1 MTDFDFAGFLDT
13 DNQKEFVI
21 SLINL
26 FDSII
31 SEDKEENIR
40 AKINKVTQNSISK
53 DFGGLIAEIN
63 KFDNKITS
71 KISLLSVINLITPNL
86 SVSDSLNDE
95 WEKSTT
101 KANKTILRKL
111 ESFSTDEDLRLVAQ
125 ISEWIDK
132 NNSNAIILQKMAD
145 LINSVDNFTFFKE
158 KLKSSYPDKIE
169 NLLNELDSERKQG
182 FVQNDVIKILNSK
195 GVNEYIS
202 SLVTQEAMSEIS
214 NEQLISSPVLQI
226 EINENE
232 DPENAFEVM
241 ELIPEIGVLLTSTA
255 GNDDGTFIFLVLS
268 NTENSVQEL
277 NRVNAKY
284 KEFK

>member
-95 WEKSTT
+95 WEKSTA

-125 ISEWIDK
+125 ISEWINK

-145 LINSVDNFTFFKE
+145 LINSVDNFAFFKE
-158 KLKSSYPDKIE
+158 KLQSSYPDKIE

-182 FVQNDVIKILNSK
+182 FVQNDVVKILIKK
-195 GVNEYIS
+195 GVNEHIS

-214 NEQLISSPVLQI
+214 NKQLISNPVLQI
-226 EINENE
+226 EINENG

-255 GNDDGTFIFLVLS
+255 GNEDGTFIFLVLS

>member
-26 FDSII
+26 FDSIT
-31 SEDKEENIR
+31 SEDKEENIS

-95 WEKSTT
+95 WEKSIAN
-101 KANKTILRKL
+101 ANKTILRKL
-111 ESFSTDEDLRLVAQ
+111 ESFSTDEDLRLIAQ

-132 NNSNAIILQKMAD
+132 NNSNAIIFQKLAD
-145 LINSVDNFTFFKE
+145 LINSVNNFTLFKE
-158 KLKSSYPDKIE
+158 KLQSSYPDKIE

-182 FVQNDVIKILNSK
+182 FVQNDVIKILNDK
-195 GVNEYIS
+195 GVNEHIS

-214 NEQLISSPVLQI
+214 NEQLISNPVLQI

-241 ELIPEIGVLLTSTA
+241 ELLPEIGVLLTSTA
-255 GNDDGTFIFLVLS
+255 GNEDGTFIFLVLS

-277 NRVNAKY
+277 NSVNAKY